1 MIYLDSAATT
11 LQKPAAVAAA
21 SARAI
26 NNLASPG
33 RGGHRPAMAAADTA
47 FACREVAARLFHVDD
62 PERVVFTFNATHGL
76 NIAIKTLA
84 KPGSRVV
91 VSGYEHNAVTRPLHA
106 LEADVR
112 VARSPLFDQEAALR
126 AFRREL
132 ERGVDLAVCTH
143 VSNVFGFILPVE
155 KIARLCR
162 EREVPLIVDASQ
174 SAGAIP
180 LDFSALGA
188 AFVAMPGHK
197 GLYGPQGTG
206 LLLCGADPAPLME
219 GGTGSESRR
228 QAMPDFLPDRLEAG
242 THNIAGIAG
251 LLEGLRFLER
261 RGVEKIAAHET
272 DLVRRMGEGLCA
284 APGAEVFL
292 SGDSAVQAG
301 VLSFRLRGR
310 DCEEVGEELG
320 KQGFALR
327 AGLHCAPL
335 AHESAGT
342 LETGTLR
349 ASVSAFSTGREIEK
363 FIRAVWELDAAKY

>member
-21 SARAI
+21 SAWAI
-26 NNLASPG
+26 SHLASPG
-33 RGGHRPAMAAADTA
+33 RGGHRPAMAAAETA
-47 FACREVAARLFHVDD
+47 FACREAAARLFHVED

-84 KPGSRVV
+84 WPGSRVV

-106 LEADVR
+106 LGADVR
-112 VARSPLFDQEAALR
+112 VARGHLFDQEAALA

-132 ERGVDLAVCTH
+132 DRGADLAVCTH

-155 KIARLCR
+155 EIAGLCR

-174 SAGAIP
+174 SAGCVP
-180 LDFSALGA
+180 LDFTALGA

-206 LLLCGADPAPLME
+206 LLLCGTEPIPVLE

-228 QAMPDFLPDRLEAG
+228 QSMPDFLPDRLEAG

-261 RGVEKIAAHET
+261 RGVEKIARHEAA
-272 DLVRRMGEGLCA
+272 LIRHMGEGLCSL
-284 APGAEVFL
+284 PRAEVYL
-292 SGDSAVQAG
+292 SADPSVQAG
-301 VLSFRLRGR
+301 ALSFRLRDR
-310 DCEEVGEELG
+310 DCEEVGELLG
-320 KQGFALR
+320 GQGFALR

-349 ASVSAFSTGREIEK
+349 ASVSAFNTDREIEK
-363 FIRAVWELDAAKY
+363 FLYAMRELDAAEY